1 MPRGAWAAGKQAP
14 GRGGERAP
22 WESPAV
28 RGLAGRLG
36 AAAAGPE
43 GAVVPMVVE
52 GREGTLLTAVG
63 SEADHAVAGEAL
75 GRVQAERGRLG
86 RGAAGHGEGEGGGR
100 PSRTLAGSGAGAGAL
115 ARRRP
120 NAPAFGCVYEYKTR
134 SGRPVYVG
142 DTDIRP
148 ERKFLADS
156 RGADPE
162 TRAVAAHHGVTPEV
176 VWAGVGQGPVGP
188 EAMRVI
194 RKAVR
199 EDRAQRQQVSKLGG
213 IKPYSFHG

>member
-1 MPRGAWAAGKQAP
+1 MALERGRGGVGP
-14 GRGGERAP
+14 GGRGGERAP

-36 AAAAGPE
+36 AAAACPE
-43 GAVVPMVVE
+43 EAVVPMVVE

-63 SEADHAVAGEAL
+63 SDTDHTVAGEAL

-86 RGAAGHGEGEGGGR
+86 RGAAWHGEGGGR
-100 PSRTLAGSGAGAGAL
+100 PSRTLAGAGTGAGAL

-120 NAPAFGCVYEYKTR
+120 DAPVFGCVYEYKTR

-162 TRAVAAHHGVTPEV
+162 TRAVAAHQGVTPEV

-188 EAMRVI
+188 EEMRVI

-199 EDRAQRQQVSKLGG
+199 EDRAQRQQVAKLGG

>member
-1 MPRGAWAAGKQAP
+1 MGMALERR

-36 AAAAGPE
+36 AAAACAGE
-43 GAVVPMVVE
+43 AVVPMVVE

-63 SEADHAVAGEAL
+63 SEADHNAAGEAL
-75 GRVQAERGRLG
+75 GRVQAERGRAG
-86 RGAAGHGEGEGGGR
+86 RRAAQHEEGGDGQ
-100 PSRTLAGSGAGAGAL
+100 SRARALAGAGAGAL

-120 NAPAFGCVYEYKTR
+120 NAPVFGCFYEYKTR

-142 DTDIRP
+142 DTGIRP

-156 RGADPE
+156 RGADPNM
-162 TRAVAAHHGVTPEV
+162 RAVAAHHGVTPEV
-176 VWAGVGQGPVGP
+176 VWAGVGQGAVGP
-188 EAMRVI
+188 EEMRVI
-194 RKAVR
+194 RQAVR
-199 EDRAQRQQVSKLGG
+199 EDRAQRQQVAKLGG
-213 IKPYSFHG
+213 IKPYSLHG